1 MSILQLK
8 HKHMVVSPS
17 CLGPFPMTAVTDHVR
32 GRLVAQQ
39 GHPVILQE
47 GTRFAVLA
55 PPNKDLRVIC
65 AGCFTPGMSLFED
78 SKCKR
83 VSSFAQH
90 WDTKRVD
97 GRHERK
103 ECCKAVGYHS
113 LENCILRVNAIKD
126 EEIDTSPIDSI
137 YNTICNHIDML
148 GAVLADSSED
158 ASRGLEVTA
167 SLGERIRRLTPRIES
182 HSDDGSFST
191 AVLEGTLNR
200 LVGGQYDIPYTP
212 VVDRVAKLLADKEGL
227 EDKVGELE
235 RKLSDLES
243 RSEKAATPRDAL
255 DLAMMARAA
264 GIDVDVPTLMEVPT
278 EDLIDELKRRNE
290 VEKAASWI
298 ETDDIAVIARDRGIK
313 LLIDGRFEDL
323 EAEMRRVSDP
333 SRPTV
338 EGYYFTE
345 KRDGAA
351 HVTDAPLATME
362 TFQDLISAED
372 MAIIKA
378 KRARGIGPAPP
389 LCHPYGT
396 RPGTKRYKLRK
407 LKDSRTQGF

>member
-1 MSILQLK
+1 MSILQGRFYNK
-8 HKHMVVSPS
+8 NVVVSPS
-17 CLGPFPMTAVTDHVR
+17 CLGPFPVSAITDHVR

-39 GHPVILQE
+39 GHPVILQD

-55 PPNKDLRVIC
+55 PPGKDLRIVC
-65 AGCFTPGMSLFED
+65 AGCFTPNMSLWDD
-78 SKCKR
+78 SRCKK
-83 VSSFAQH
+83 VSSYSQH
-90 WDTKRVD
+90 WDVRR
-97 GRHERK
+97 GERK
-103 ECCKAVGYHS
+103 ECCKAVGYDT
-113 LENCILRVNAIKD
+113 LENCQLRVNAIKD
-126 EEIDTSPIDSI
+126 EEIEDTDPIDSI
-137 YNTICNHIDML
+137 FESINDLIDML
-148 GAVLADSSED
+148 GAVITTEAINSNGDMDNHWKMVSTIGDKIKQLTKLDK
-158 ASRGLEVTA
+158 SRGD
-167 SLGERIRRLTPRIES
+167 G
-182 HSDDGSFST
+182 SDDKVHAST
-191 AVLEGTLNR
+191 EQ
-200 LVGGQYDIPYTP
+200 GG
-212 VVDRVAKLLADKEGL
+212 
-227 EDKVGELE
+227 
-235 RKLSDLES
+235 
-243 RSEKAATPRDAL
+243 
-255 DLAMMARAA
+255 
-264 GIDVDVPTLMEVPT
+264 LMEVPT
-278 EDLIDELKRRNE
+278 KSLIDELKRRNE
-290 VEKAASWI
+290 LDQAASWI

>member
-1 MSILQLK
+1 
-8 HKHMVVSPS
+8 
-17 CLGPFPMTAVTDHVR
+17 
-32 GRLVAQQ
+32 
-39 GHPVILQE
+39 
-47 GTRFAVLA
+47 
-55 PPNKDLRVIC
+55 
-65 AGCFTPGMSLFED
+65 
-78 SKCKR
+78 
-83 VSSFAQH
+83 
-90 WDTKRVD
+90 
-97 GRHERK
+97 
-103 ECCKAVGYHS
+103 
-113 LENCILRVNAIKD
+113 
-126 EEIDTSPIDSI
+126 
-137 YNTICNHIDML
+137 
-148 GAVLADSSED
+148 
-158 ASRGLEVTA
+158 
-167 SLGERIRRLTPRIES
+167 
-182 HSDDGSFST
+182 
-191 AVLEGTLNR
+191 
-200 LVGGQYDIPYTP
+200 
-212 VVDRVAKLLADKEGL
+212 
-227 EDKVGELE
+227 
-235 RKLSDLES
+235 
-243 RSEKAATPRDAL
+243 
-255 DLAMMARAA
+255 MMARAA

-396 RPGTKRYKLRK
+396 RSKRGASKRK
-407 LKDSRTQGF
+407 KRRIK

>member
-1 MSILQLK
+1 MDK
-8 HKHMVVSPS
+8 
-17 CLGPFPMTAVTDHVR
+17 TR
-32 GRLVAQQ
+32 GMLPVDFEATKEAKEESF
-39 GHPVILQE
+39 GHADAE
-47 GTRFAVLA
+47 
-55 PPNKDLRVIC
+55 
-65 AGCFTPGMSLFED
+65 
-78 SKCKR
+78 
-83 VSSFAQH
+83 
-90 WDTKRVD
+90 RVD
-97 GRHERK
+97 NWIHEITTNPPDFLRRSLRGDEHDRAAYSKVLRDKAALRDKALLPEEPVEDTGSGLGGRDP
-103 ECCKAVGYHS
+103 
-113 LENCILRVNAIKD
+113 KD
-126 EEIDTSPIDSI
+126 KVAKLDDS
-137 YNTICNHIDML
+137 
-148 GAVLADSSED
+148 V
-158 ASRGLEVTA
+158 VT
-167 SLGERIRRLTPRIES
+167 IRRK
-182 HSDDGSFST
+182 DGSFNT

-227 EDKVGELE
+227 EDKVEELE

-243 RSEKAATPRDAL
+243 RSKKAATPRDAL

-338 EGYYFTE
+338 EGYYFTK

-351 HVTDAPLATME
+351 HVTDAPLVTME

-396 RPGTKRYKLRK
+396 RSKRGASKRK
-407 LKDSRTQGF
+407 KRRIK